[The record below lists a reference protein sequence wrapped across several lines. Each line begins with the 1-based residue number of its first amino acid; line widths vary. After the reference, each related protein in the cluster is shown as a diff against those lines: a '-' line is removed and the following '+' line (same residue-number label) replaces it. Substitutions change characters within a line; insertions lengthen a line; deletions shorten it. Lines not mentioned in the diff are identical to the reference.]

1 MTSRELLLE
10 QHLRRLGVAT
20 SRELQALAGVSQ
32 ATLSR
37 ALAGLGDRAVVIG
50 RGRATR
56 YALAEPAFGDGHRIP
71 LYRISAQGRAEYL
84 AALRPLAG
92 GRFYLQLPSAPASSD
107 LARDESWLLGQDGT
121 GVFDGLPYY
130 LDDLRP
136 QGFLGR
142 QLAQRLGPPYPGD
155 IRDWTTEHIGR
166 YLCEYGSDLPGNL
179 LLGERTCYRFEH
191 PLAPEPIVTE
201 AEFPELAR
209 RAIERGMPGSSAGG
223 EQPKFTA
230 FTERGHVIIKFARA
244 NTEAGVRWRD
254 LLIAENEALAQ
265 VRALGL
271 AVADTRVVHVD
282 DWTFLEAQRF
292 DRVGERGRLPM
303 LSLSAVDAEYTGHGR
318 DWMTVAGAL
327 RARGLISEQTAEQ
340 ITVLQT
346 FGRLIWNDDMHLGNL
361 SLRPSPIGSGPG
373 FDLLPAYDMLPMR
386 LSPLRTAIEFPGD
399 TERPRHTITLDRTE
413 TVDAALAY
421 WDRMAR
427 HAEVS
432 ASFAEL
438 AATAR
443 DVLEEALSVSVT
455 RFSII

>member
-37 ALAGLGDRAVVIG
+37 ALAGLGDRLVVIG

-56 YALAEPAFGDGHRIP
+56 YALAEPAFGNEHRIP
-71 LYRISAQGRAEYL
+71 LYQITPQGLPEHVAD
-84 AALRPLAG
+84 LRPLTG
-92 GRFYLQLPSAPASSD
+92 GRFYLQPQAPTPP
-107 LARDESWLLGQDGT
+107 WLLGQDGT
-121 GVFDGLPYY
+121 GLFDGLPYY
-130 LDDLRP
+130 LDDLHP

-142 QLAQRLGPPYPGD
+142 QIARILGPPYPAD
-155 IRDWTTEHIGR
+155 IRDWDSAHIGR

-179 LLGERTCYRFEH
+179 LLGERALFQFERH
-191 PLAPEPIVTE
+191 LRWRIQERSLAQE
-201 AEFPELAR
+201 ADYPGLAR
-209 RAIERGMPGSSAGG
+209 QAIERGEPGSSAGG

-230 FTERGHVIIKFARA
+230 FTHRGHVIVKFARA
-244 NTEAGVRWRD
+244 STEAGVRWRD
-254 LLIAENEALAQ
+254 LLIAEHEALAQ
-265 VRALGL
+265 VHALGL
-271 AVADTRVVHVD
+271 AAADTRVIHVD
-282 DWTFLEAQRF
+282 DWTFLEVQRF
-292 DRVGERGRLPM
+292 DRVDRQGRLPM
-303 LSLSAVDAEYTGHGR
+303 LSLAAVDAEYTGHGR

-340 ITVLQT
+340 ITHLQT

-361 SLRPSPIGSGPG
+361 SLRPSPTGPGLG
-373 FDLLPAYDMLPMR
+373 FDLLPVYDMLPMR
-386 LSPLRTAIEFPGD
+386 LSPLRTAVELPS
-399 TERPRHTITLDRTE
+399 EEEMPRHTLTLDRTDV
-413 TVDAALAY
+413 TDAALAY

-432 ASFAEL
+432 VPFTQL

-443 DVLEEALSVSVT
+443 DVLEEALSTSVT
-455 RFSII
+455 RFTLI

>member
-1 MTSRELLLE
+1 MTSRGLLLE
-10 QHLRRLGVAT
+10 QHLRRLGVST

-37 ALAGLGDRAVVIG
+37 ALTGLGDRLVVIG

-71 LYRISAQGRAEYL
+71 LYQITAQGRVERL
-84 AALRPLAG
+84 ADLRPLAG
-92 GRFYLQLPSAPASSD
+92 GRFYLQPHEATD
-107 LARDESWLLGQDGT
+107 IARQEPWLLGQDGT
-121 GVFDGLPYY
+121 GMFDGLPYY

-155 IRDWTTEHIGR
+155 IRDWTAEHIGR
-166 YLCEYGSDLPGNL
+166 YLCEYGSELSGNL
-179 LLGERTCYRFEH
+179 LLGERMHYRFEH
-191 PLAPEPIVTE
+191 PLAPERIVSG

-209 RAIERGMPGSSAGG
+209 QAVERGMPGSSAGG

-230 FTERGHVIIKFARA
+230 LTDRGHVIIKFARA
-244 NTEAGVRWRD
+244 HTEAGVRWRD
-254 LLIAENEALAQ
+254 LLIAEHEALAQ

-271 AVADTRVVHVD
+271 AAADTRVVHVE

-292 DRVGERGRLPM
+292 DRVGQLGRLPM

-318 DWMTVAGAL
+318 DWMTVAAAL
-327 RARGLISEQTAEQ
+327 RARGLINEQTAAQ
-340 ITVLQT
+340 IATLQA

-361 SLRPSPIGSGPG
+361 SLRPSAEG

-386 LSPLRTAIEFPGD
+386 LSPLRTAIELPS
-399 TERPRHTITLDRTE
+399 EQEAPRHTITLDRSE
-413 TVDAALAY
+413 AVDAALSY
-421 WDRMAR
+421 WERMAR
-427 HAEVS
+427 HTDVS
-432 ASFAEL
+432 APFAEL

-443 DVLEEALSVSVT
+443 DVLEEALSVSIA
-455 RFSII
+455 RFSLI